1 MKEKRIV
8 MKTKKYSNY
17 FKTGAFLLVAGLI
30 IASFYY
36 QKTVSDFQ
44 IKKFNKV
51 RDNQLILDW
60 FEKDLYWLTNNPE
73 FSPQFMIDHMSPKK
87 DPAFF
92 GKQNIVIV
100 YEKDTPVGFG
110 AYYMK
115 SFYEGMV
122 HFVYIDKNYRRKG
135 YSAKLTQYMI
145 DQLLKMG
152 AKFIKLYTRVNNMPA
167 RALYKKLGFKE
178 SEPDDQGFV
187 TLTMR
192 K

>member
-1 MKEKRIV
+1 M
-8 MKTKKYSNY
+8 TKNRRYSSY
-17 FKTGAFLLVAGLI
+17 FKIGLVLLTIGLI
-30 IASFYY
+30 VSFFYY
-36 QKTVSDFQ
+36 QKSSSDFQ
-44 IKKFNKV
+44 IKKFNKN
-51 RDNQLILDW
+51 RDTQLILDW

-73 FSPQFMIDHMSPKK
+73 FSPQFMIDHMSPKP
-87 DPAFF
+87 DPAYF

-115 SFYEGMV
+115 NFYEGMV
-122 HFVYIDKNYRRKG
+122 HFVYIDKHYRRKG

-145 DQLLKMG
+145 DQLIKMG
-152 AKFIKLYTRVNNMPA
+152 AKFIKLYTRANNMPA
-167 RALYKKLGFKE
+167 RALYKKLGFNE

>member
-1 MKEKRIV
+1 MTKNKR
-8 MKTKKYSNY
+8 YSSY
-17 FKTGAFLLVAGLI
+17 FKIGLTLLVVGF
-30 IASFYY
+30 IAAFFYY
-36 QKTVSDFQ
+36 QGSIEDFQ
-44 IKKFNKV
+44 IKKFQKNM
-51 RDNQLILDW
+51 DNQFILDW

-73 FSPQFMIDHMSPKK
+73 FSPQFMIDHMSPKT

-92 GKQNIVIV
+92 GKQNIVMV
-100 YEKDTPVGFG
+100 YEKNIPVGFG

-115 SFYEGMV
+115 NFYEGMV
-122 HFVYIDKNYRRKG
+122 HFVYIDKDYRRKG

-145 DQLLKMG
+145 NQLIKMG

-167 RALYKKLGFKE
+167 RALYKKLGLKE

-192 K
+192 V